1 MDNLSV
7 HREAVTAVLLRAV
20 GDNVGRNVLFRPLD
34 VPFPAS
40 GDFFTVSGRAQ
51 TFAKMPGLLPCGSW
65 LGVRTAR
72 PLQASVLGS
81 QRSLRFMLLRPRA
94 GCSRRKC

>member
-1 MDNLSV
+1 MDHLSV
-7 HREAVTAVLLRAV
+7 HREAVTAVLFRS
-20 GDNVGRNVLFRPLD
+20 VLFRPLD

-51 TFAKMPGLLPCGSW
+51 TFAKMPDLLPCGSW